1 MTYRR
6 PALARATVDRAA
18 ERRSD
23 DAWLAE
29 AWTRAKVLRW
39 DGDKVAVDG
48 EGLMVTST
56 DDAPAERY
64 FLGVDDDGTPWFAA
78 VGRLPLG
85 AFGATLR
92 DVGGR
97 LTDRDA
103 GLVVHTAGLAMWH
116 ARHTHCAVCGEPTQ
130 IALAGHI
137 RRCPACSAEHFPRTD
152 PAVIMLVH
160 DGGDR
165 CLLGRQAAW
174 GPGRYSTL
182 AGFVEP
188 GESLEMAVAREV
200 HEEAGLEVKRV
211 QYVSSQPWP
220 FPSSLM
226 IGFVAEVEH
235 GEPRL
240 IDGELEEARWFT
252 RDELVAGE
260 RDGSV
265 GLSPGVSIA
274 RTLIDGW
281 LASPPGSGAPTVEP

>member
-1 MTYRR
+1 VTYRR

-18 ERRSD
+18 ERRAD
-23 DAWLAE
+23 DAWLAD
-29 AWTRAKVLRW
+29 AWARAKVLRW

-48 EGLMVTST
+48 DGLLATEP
-56 DDAPAERY
+56 DDAAGERY

-92 DVGGR
+92 DVGTR
-97 LTDRDA
+97 LSDRDA
-103 GLVVHTAGLAMWH
+103 GLVVHTIALSLWH
-116 ARHTHCAVCGEPTQ
+116 ARHPRCAVCGELTVV
-130 IALAGHI
+130 ALAGHI
-137 RRCPACSAEHFPRTD
+137 RRCPACLAEHFPRTD

-165 CLLGRQAAW
+165 CLLGRQASW
-174 GPGRYSTL
+174 PPDRYSTL

-200 HEEAGLEVKRV
+200 HEEAGLDVLAS

-226 IGFVAEVEH
+226 VGFIARVEY
-235 GEPRL
+235 GEPTL
-240 IDGELEEARWFT
+240 VDGELEEARWFT
-252 RDELVAGE
+252 RDELRKGE
-260 RDGSV
+260 V
-265 GLSPGVSIA
+265 GLSPQVSIA

-281 LASPPGSGAPTVEP
+281 LESPPGDAAPTVEP

>member
-1 MTYRR
+1 VTYRR

-18 ERRSD
+18 EHRAD
-23 DAWLAE
+23 DAWLAD
-29 AWTRAKVLRW
+29 AWARAKVLRW
-39 DGDKVAVDG
+39 DGEKVAVDG
-48 EGLMVTST
+48 EGLLVTDP
-56 DDAPAERY
+56 DDSPGERY

-85 AFGATLR
+85 AFGGTLR
-92 DVGGR
+92 DVGTR
-97 LTDRDA
+97 LNDRDA
-103 GLVVHTAGLAMWH
+103 GLVVHTIGLSLWH
-116 ARHTHCAVCGEPTQ
+116 ARHPRCAVCGEPTVV
-130 IALAGHI
+130 ALAGHI
-137 RRCPACSAEHFPRTD
+137 RRCPACGAEHFPRTD

-165 CLLGRQAAW
+165 CLLGRQASW
-174 GPGRYSTL
+174 PPNRYSTL

-200 HEEAGLEVKRV
+200 HEEAGLAVLAS

-226 IGFVAEVEH
+226 VGFIARVEY

-240 IDGELEEARWFT
+240 VDGELEEARWFT
-252 RDELVAGE
+252 REEL
-260 RDGSV
+260 RSGSI
-265 GLSPGVSIA
+265 GLSPEVSIA

-281 LASPPGSGAPTVEP
+281 LDATPGEDAPTVEP